1 MEYSETYQV
10 IIFVTFIVFIAYY
23 VFSYMNGK
31 KITPTIEGFD
41 INTSLPGGTT
51 NASSYSDAI
60 KQLRESVYNQ
70 LYVTN
75 NDSLNKQYIQV
86 YNSNLANFKTM
97 VNTVEAQ
104 IPLSINFDADQNTIS
119 ENIIEKMKLLNT
131 LSTGR
136 KNLDT
141 IVYTS

>member
-23 VFSYMNGK
+23 IFTYMDSK
-31 KITPTIEGFD
+31 KTTPTIEGFD
-41 INTSLPGGTT
+41 INPSLPGGTT

-60 KQLRESVYNQ
+60 KQLRENVYNQ

-97 VNTVEAQ
+97 VNTVQAQ

-119 ENIIEKMKLLNT
+119 ENVVEQMKLLNT